1 MITFDQLI
9 ALYRNTEFASDGA
22 EGKVTIRDYS
32 VLTTVQLIETD
43 DNASRDAGITVKD
56 SATSIGLGAVVRI
69 DIGPPRTGL
78 GQLAQNLDRLL
89 GNPRHRVAE
98 PERHYLIEERFAY
111 NDTAVIDAVA
121 RYRNTLRLVRVL
133 TEAAAY
139 LNPYDAEM
147 MFLGP
152 SRLMVPVK
160 YRCASLQAV
169 NSKLVDEFENF
180 LLPKVHK
187 DQKAAIVATTIV
199 DMCRT
204 QPEDDRFGYVL
215 SNLRDFVSKCQDSY
229 RLFASEFSYEKIKGK
244 AEEAIGEYANKI
256 HKTFHD
262 IQNQVM
268 GIPVATVIIA
278 TQLKQATQ
286 CDMNFWANLAVSLGA
301 TLFVA
306 LLTFAVL
313 NQLMTL
319 SSIEGDLGRQK
330 TKLSGDYAVVAAEF
344 LPLYVKLEK
353 RICIHRIVL
362 STILLV
368 CFAGVILTWIIFS
381 RLTTPMPWGCF

>member
-215 SNLRDFVSKCQDSY
+215 SNLRDFVSKCQDSLSALRVRILVREDQGKGRGGDRRVRQQDPQDLPRHPEPGHGHSGCDRHHRDPTQTSY
-229 RLFASEFSYEKIKGK
+229 PVRHELLGEPCRLAWR
-244 AEEAIGEYANKI
+244 
-256 HKTFHD
+256 D
-262 IQNQVM
+262 
-268 GIPVATVIIA
+268 TVRGSSD
-278 TQLKQATQ
+278 LRGSKSVN
-286 CDMNFWANLAVSLGA
+286 D
-301 TLFVA
+301 
-306 LLTFAVL
+306 AVL
-313 NQLMTL
+313 
-319 SSIEGDLGRQK
+319 DR
-330 TKLSGDYAVVAAEF
+330 
-344 LPLYVKLEK
+344 
-353 RICIHRIVL
+353 RR
-362 STILLV
+362 
-368 CFAGVILTWIIFS
+368 S
-381 RLTTPMPWGCF
+381 RPSKD